1 MAGYALGF
9 VMGATASPR
18 FAFYSKCLRRCRMG
32 PPKGSYG
39 PRQPAPG
46 MRRVY
51 YDMPSTIAECGG
63 PCSFGGPELCDCGA
77 LWRDVPT
84 KPQPDIVPKPQYPG
98 GYISLDG
105 AQPFR
110 VRRMPQPLPDELDAY
125 TYQRGP
131 EGDTPNPPPEVP

>member
-9 VMGATASPR
+9 VMGATSGPR
-18 FAFYSKCLRRCRMG
+18 FAFYSKCLRRRRMG

-46 MRRVY
+46 MCRVY

-63 PCSFGGPELCDCGA
+63 PCTFGGPELCDCGA

-84 KPQPDIVPKPQYPG
+84 RLDVPKPQPAG
-98 GYISLDG
+98 S
-105 AQPFR
+105 
-110 VRRMPQPLPDELDAY
+110 RR
-125 TYQRGP
+125 GS
-131 EGDTPNPPPEVP
+131 NPPPTGSKPQPPRNPPTGGYQPRPQSGTPNAPPSDP

>member
-9 VMGATASPR
+9 VMGATTGPR
-18 FAFYSKCLRRCRMG
+18 FDLYRKWLRLLRMG
-32 PPKGSYG
+32 PPRCSNGNCVPMPPST
-39 PRQPAPG
+39 PAPG

-84 KPQPDIVPKPQYPG
+84 KPQFPSPRKIRED
-98 GYISLDG
+98 
-105 AQPFR
+105 F
-110 VRRMPQPLPDELDAY
+110 LP
-125 TYQRGP
+125 
-131 EGDTPNPPPEVP
+131 